1 MMDLKRVKDFL
12 RVDGDE
18 DNDLIT
24 VHIASAEDYLKGAC
38 GDSVNLESEK
48 AQTVMLMLIA
58 DMYEQRTAYGKGG
71 YSESIKAMLTQLRLE
86 TEIAAEEAENA

>member
-1 MMDLKRVKDFL
+1 MELLRVKNFL
-12 RVDGDE
+12 RVDTDE
-18 DNDLIT
+18 DDELISA
-24 VHIASAEDYLKGAC
+24 HILTAEEYVKGAC
-38 GDSVNLESEK
+38 GEGCDLNKEK

-86 TEIAAEEAENA
+86 TEIEAEEEKNA